1 MTSTLLDRAKAWIA
15 TSSPTQEGLLTAH
28 NNLALRV
35 MRGAES
41 IADADAALD
50 HLGESYVES
59 GGDPLE
65 LIALDVD
72 VPISAPQ
79 GPYPMA
85 ADTSS
90 LVDYD
95 KAPTHMAME
104 PAAKRQT
111 FETLLSQIGRRHV
124 SHV

>member
-1 MTSTLLDRAKAWIA
+1 MTSTLLARAKAWTA
-15 TSSPTQEGLLTAH
+15 KSNPSQDELLTAH

-41 IADADAALD
+41 IADADPALE
-50 HLGESYVES
+50 HLGESYVEA

-65 LIALDVD
+65 LLALDVD
-72 VPISAPQ
+72 VPSSTIQQTWSVAT
-79 GPYPMA
+79 
-85 ADTSS
+85 DTSS

-95 KAPTHMAME
+95 KAPPHLALD
-104 PAAKRQT
+104 PAAKRQA
-111 FETLLSQIGRRHV
+111 FESLRTQLGRRNV

>member
-1 MTSTLLDRAKAWIA
+1 MTSTLLDRAIAWTA
-15 TSSPTQEGLLTAH
+15 KSTPSQEELLTAH

-41 IADADAALD
+41 IADADPALE
-50 HLGESYVES
+50 HLGEAYVEA

-65 LIALDVD
+65 LLALDVD
-72 VPISAPQ
+72 VPSSATQ
-79 GPYPMA
+79 HTCSVA

-90 LVDYD
+90 LVDYSE
-95 KAPTHMAME
+95 APPQLTLD
-104 PAAKRQT
+104 PVAKRQAFDSLRT
-111 FETLLSQIGRRHV
+111 QLGRRNV